1 MKKFISLVLAL
12 TMMLCMVV
20 VANAEN
26 ELALNLTT
34 ADNEVCAGDTVKVD
48 VSFKNNPGVTG
59 SVIDITYDY
68 TVLELVKVE
77 QGAFVQNGFFAE
89 KSDVEGTVCVDFAAI
104 NALTGEAPICTLT
117 FEVKE
122 NAELGDTGLS
132 ASSNDTTDGA
142 VNPGQ
147 LTVLDGELTLT
158 VVDFLW
164 GDVNDDGV
172 ADGIDAVLIMQYAAG
187 TLAYED
193 LPKPKAG
200 DTNNDT
206 IIDGVD
212 AVLIMQY
219 AAGTYTPNA

>member
-1 MKKFISLVLAL
+1 MKKIISLVLAM
-12 TMMLCMVV
+12 TMLLCMGV

-26 ELALNLTT
+26 ELALKLTVV
-34 ADNEVCAGDTVKVD
+34 DNEVCAGDTVKVD
-48 VSFKNNPGVTG
+48 VSFANNPGVTG
-59 SVIDITYDY
+59 SVIDIEYDDD
-68 TVLELVKVE
+68 VLSLVKVE
-77 QGAFVQNGFFAE
+77 QGALLSGAFFAE
-89 KSDVEGTVCVDFAAI
+89 KSDVVGTVCVDFAAI
-104 NALTGEAPICTLT
+104 SALTGDAPICTLT

-122 NAELGDTGLS
+122 GADLGDSAIT
-132 ASSNDTTDGA
+132 ASSDDTTDGA

-147 LTVLDGELTLT
+147 LTVADGSLTLT